1 MSIARFIGLIAAL
14 CVAGGFAFSASA
26 EDGAAIPGGI
36 LDPAFPKA
44 DVYKET
50 PKEADPGNVRAC
62 QVGKKYLGFLRER
75 KYADMAALFADDA
88 IFLDP
93 LRKSEAGK
101 LDIRT
106 FYEKTVGPW
115 APKAIGVDFVG
126 SGNEC
131 LFLMAVEGT
140 VAGQRRY
147 VLAGLDHFT
156 LNEAGKIKRM
166 IVFSRPAQTDVDM
179 RPPEMAG
186 RK

>member
-1 MSIARFIGLIAAL
+1 MSILRFIAVA
-14 CVAGGFAFSASA
+14 CVAGGFALPAVA
-26 EDGAAIPGGI
+26 EEGAAIPGGI
-36 LDPAFPKA
+36 LDPAFAGA

-50 PKEADPGNVRAC
+50 PKEADPGNVLAC

-93 LRKSEAGK
+93 LRKSQAGK
-101 LDIRT
+101 LNVRE

-131 LFLMAVEGT
+131 IFLMAVEGT

-166 IVFSRPAQTDVDM
+166 LVFNRPAQTGVDM
-179 RPPEMAG
+179 RPPEMME
-186 RK
+186 KK